1 VRSLTWKTQSL
12 DPERRNTAD
21 TTQTTRLVLRSGDT
35 LILRGPVIARDS
47 LTGLRPNPG
56 AAVDSLER
64 VGVPLEAIHHAEAQ
78 TFDGADLV
86 LGVAVLALL
95 VVLTKETLR
104 CIPWCPEH

>member
-1 VRSLTWKTQSL
+1 
-12 DPERRNTAD
+12 
-21 TTQTTRLVLRSGDT
+21 
-35 LILRGPVIARDS
+35 
-47 LTGLRPNPG
+47 
-56 AAVDSLER
+56 
-64 VGVPLEAIHHAEAQ
+64 LEAIHHAEAQ